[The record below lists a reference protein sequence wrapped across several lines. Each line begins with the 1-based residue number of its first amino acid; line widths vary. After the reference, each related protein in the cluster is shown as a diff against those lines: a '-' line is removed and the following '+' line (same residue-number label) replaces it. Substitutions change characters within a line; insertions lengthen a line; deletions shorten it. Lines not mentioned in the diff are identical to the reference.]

1 MAKSDK
7 PGVFIS
13 YSQHD
18 EPMMR
23 KLVAHLKMLDA
34 DLWHDRK
41 LVAGDRWAEILDDRL
56 NTAEIILLL
65 ISDHFFASDFC
76 NNIELP
82 RALERAPK
90 DETTITPIII
100 PVIISEYDWE
110 HSPVSPFQI
119 QPSNRKAIE
128 SWGNQDEALKDVAK
142 GIRQAVEKLRPQ
154 PQSVEPSPRIYSP
167 KGKLSL
173 AYLCDRSDQE
183 ERLRGKLESHLKTQA
198 TRPVVCLV
206 HGDVREAH
214 KEFMDRLQEWLPGVL
229 KTGSGVKRHVL
240 DVPSDNST
248 QAFWGKIGKWMD
260 GYPVTKE
267 DVWPHIAHHAEPLMF
282 VLNLRMR
289 EAAAR
294 CESVINSLLK
304 FCDTDWDD
312 LPAGRF
318 VIFFVCV
325 KYEQMGWAEF
335 KKKSLQSDLQKM
347 LTRLA
352 KDESQEDDGIRLSS
366 YTRVTGVVLPE
377 LGSIRETHVDE
388 WSQQYYHL
396 PDHKIRDLFKQG
408 SMPMESFAEEL
419 EKLMN
424 DSSK

>member
-23 KLVAHLKMLDA
+23 KLVAHLKMLNA

-41 LVAGDRWAEILDDRL
+41 LVAGDQWEEILDDRL
-56 NTAEIILLL
+56 NTAEITLLL

-76 NNIELP
+76 CNTELP
-82 RALERAPK
+82 RALVRAK
-90 DETTITPIII
+90 NGETIVISII
-100 PVIISEYDWE
+100 VSEYDWE

-119 QPSNRKAIE
+119 LPSNRKAVE
-128 SWGNQDEALKDVAK
+128 SWANQDEALKDVAK
-142 GIRQAVEKLRPQ
+142 EIRKAIEKLRPQ
-154 PQSVEPSPRIYSP
+154 PKPAEPSPKIYSP

-183 ERLRGKLESHLKTQA
+183 GKLRVALESHLKSNA
-198 TRPVVCLV
+198 ARPVVCLV

-214 KEFMDRLQEWLPGVL
+214 KEFMDRLQEWLKGIL
-229 KTGSGVKRHVL
+229 KTGSGVRRHVL
-240 DVPSDNST
+240 DVPTDNST
-248 QAFWGKIGKWMD
+248 EAFWGKIGKVME
-260 GYPVTKE
+260 GYPVTKD
-267 DVWPHIAHHAEPLMF
+267 DVWPHIARHAEPLMF

-289 EAAAR
+289 ESAAR
-294 CESVINSLLK
+294 CESVVNSLLE
-304 FCDTDWDD
+304 FCDKNWDD
-312 LPAGRF
+312 LPGGRF
-318 VIFFVCV
+318 VSFFVCV

-335 KKKSLQSDLQKM
+335 KKKSLQANLQRM

-352 KDESQEDDGIRLSS
+352 EGKPQENDGIRLSN
-366 YTRVTGVVLPE
+366 YPNVTGVVLPE
-377 LGSIRETHVDE
+377 LGSILETHVDE
-388 WSQQYYHL
+388 WSQQYYSL
-396 PDHKIRDLFKQG
+396 PDHKIRALFQRG
-408 SMPMESFAEEL
+408 SIPMELLAEEL

-424 DSSK
+424 DSNK